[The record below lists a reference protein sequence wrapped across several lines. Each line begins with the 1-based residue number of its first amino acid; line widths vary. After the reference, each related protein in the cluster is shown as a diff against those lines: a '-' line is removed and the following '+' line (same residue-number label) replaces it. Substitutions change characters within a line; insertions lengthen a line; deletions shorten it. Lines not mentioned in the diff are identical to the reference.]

1 MTSTQVHTKLACD
14 LLSSQRYIKVDACSA
29 PNNCVNHRHQ
39 PNQMVK
45 ECKSTLPG
53 VGCVN
58 TALTE
63 NHSLLK
69 YASYADCVAALAY
82 LNTIIVD
89 MTA

>member
-1 MTSTQVHTKLACD
+1 
-14 LLSSQRYIKVDACSA
+14 
-29 PNNCVNHRHQ
+29 
-39 PNQMVK
+39 MVK
-45 ECKSTLPG
+45 ECKSTLPD
-53 VGCVN
+53 VECVN

-89 MTA
+89 MTAYATS